1 MSSHTAAVRR
11 AALVAVLCLLA
22 ALLAALAGSRAA
34 RSQPAPALTLYGG
47 LGTWVDIYDLQ
58 VWRNPVAALTA
69 MKARGVRTLYLET
82 SNYRQ
87 ASDIVRPA
95 ATARIVE
102 AAHALG
108 LKVVAWYLPGFLNPA
123 RDTRRTLAAVRFR
136 TPRGQRFDSFA
147 LDIEASV
154 VRSVPLRTTRLLG
167 LSSALR
173 AAVGASYALGAII
186 PAPRGMQLLPRY
198 WPGFP
203 YRQLAR
209 IYDIF
214 LPMAYFTY
222 RARNPATT
230 YDYTVRNIAII
241 RRATANPSVP
251 IHMIGGVAENATAG
265 QVRGFVRAARDC
277 RVMGAS
283 IYDFLTTSGS
293 HWSELRTLSRLPAR
307 PRTC

>member
-1 MSSHTAAVRR
+1 MRR
-11 AALVAVLCLLA
+11 AALAGVLVCLLA
-22 ALLAALAGSRAA
+22 ALLATLSGPRAA
-34 RSQPAPALTLYGG
+34 RSQPAPALALYGG
-47 LGTWVDIYDLQ
+47 LGTWVDIYDLR

-95 ATARIVE
+95 GTARIVE

-136 TPRGQRFDSFA
+136 TPRGHRFDSFG

-154 VRSVPLRTTRLLG
+154 VRSVPLRTARLLR
-167 LSSALR
+167 LSSTLR
-173 AAVGASYALGAII
+173 AAVGPSYALGAII
-186 PAPRGMQLLPRY
+186 PAPRGMELLPRY
-198 WPGFP
+198 WPDFP

-209 IYDIF
+209 IYDVF

-230 YDYTVRNIAII
+230 YEYTVRNVAII
-241 RRATANPSVP
+241 RRAT
-251 IHMIGGVAENATAG
+251 
-265 QVRGFVRAARDC
+265 
-277 RVMGAS
+277 
-283 IYDFLTTSGS
+283 SGS
-293 HWSELRTLSRLPAR
+293 
-307 PRTC
+307 

>member
-1 MSSHTAAVRR
+1 VRR
-11 AALVAVLCLLA
+11 AAFAGVLVCLLA
-22 ALLAALAGSRAA
+22 ALLAVLAESRAA
-34 RSQPAPALTLYGG
+34 RSRPVAALTLYGG

-82 SNYRQ
+82 SNYRA
-87 ASDIVRPA
+87 ASDVVRPA
-95 ATARIVE
+95 GTARILE

-147 LDIEASV
+147 LDIEAPV
-154 VRSVPLRTTRLLG
+154 VRSVPLRTARLLR

-173 AAVGASYALGAII
+173 RAVGPSYALGAII
-186 PAPRGMQLLPRY
+186 PAPRGMQILPRY

-203 YRQLAR
+203 YRQLAAT
-209 IYDIF
+209 YDIF

-230 YDYTVRNIAII
+230 YDYTVRNVAII
-241 RRATANPSVP
+241 RRATANAKVP
-251 IHMIGGVAENATAG
+251 IHMIGGVAENATAR

-277 RVMGAS
+277 GVMGAS
-283 IYDFLTTSGS
+283 VYDFLTTSVP
-293 HWSELRTLSRLPAR
+293 HWAELRTFSRPPVR